1 MVVPLLRA
9 LIDAAQDAA
18 SSGALAERITGIL
31 VKSVCKAPCGKGDV
45 PAEEVQAWFAR
56 CMRHASRGTVAKVTK
71 PAVAACQYLLRVL
84 AAAWPAGAAAA
95 PTLARAAVADY
106 FASKKCRLPY
116 SFLAHLVERFPKA
129 AGAFR
134 SARRACAREA
144 WLTCTCRPGY

>member
-18 SSGALAERITGIL
+18 SSGALAERIAGLL
-31 VKSVCKAPCGKGDV
+31 VKSVCKAPSGKCDL
-45 PAEEVQAWFAR
+45 PAEELQAWFSR

-71 PAVAACQYLLRVL
+71 PAVAASLYLLRVL
-84 AAAWPAGAAAA
+84 AAAGPEGAAAVPA
-95 PTLARAAVADY
+95 LARAAVADY